1 MSNYNKNVELYVNE
15 MDEVGVLYSPGFGAG
30 WSTWNSDCYAYD
42 KRIVEKFIE
51 DPDMFHITDKIRCQ
65 DLKTFMTNLGYD
77 GYYGG
82 ADDLRLT
89 FIPRGTM
96 FRITEYDGAED
107 VEIFDT
113 SHYICF

>member
-1 MSNYNKNVELYVNE
+1 MSNYNKNVELYVNG

-30 WSTWNSDCYAYD
+30 WSTWNRDCYAYD

-51 DPDMFHITDKIRCQ
+51 DPELFHRVGP
-65 DLKTFMTNLGYD
+65 DLVAFMTALGYN

-89 FIPRGTM
+89 FIPKDTL
-96 FRITEYDGAED
+96 FRILEYDGSESI
-107 VEIFDT
+107 ELFDE
-113 SHYICF
+113 SNYICF